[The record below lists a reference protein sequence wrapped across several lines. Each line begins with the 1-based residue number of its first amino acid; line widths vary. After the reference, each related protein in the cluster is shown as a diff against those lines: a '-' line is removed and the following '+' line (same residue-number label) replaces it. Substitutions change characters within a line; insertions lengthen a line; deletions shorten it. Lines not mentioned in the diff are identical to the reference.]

1 MGASDVYTHRN
12 QKMTLQHFRTVT
24 SDVDEGQ
31 LRRAMTVA
39 LASEIPRDPEG
50 YRRFYSRVI
59 DALDEP
65 VSETSTISVSPQ
77 PVSYTHLTLPTKRI
91 G

>member
-1 MGASDVYTHRN
+1 MCVETQPNGPVGRYTHRD

-24 SDVDEGQ
+24 ADVDDGQ

-77 PVSYTHLTLPTKRI
+77 LVTD
-91 G
+91 

>member
-1 MGASDVYTHRN
+1 MYAETQPNGRVGRYTHRD
-12 QKMTLQHFRTVT
+12 QKMTLQQFRTVT
-24 SDVDEGQ
+24 ADVGEGQ

-39 LASEIPRDPEG
+39 LASEIPRDPVG

-77 PVSYTHLTLPTKRI
+77 LVTD
-91 G
+91 